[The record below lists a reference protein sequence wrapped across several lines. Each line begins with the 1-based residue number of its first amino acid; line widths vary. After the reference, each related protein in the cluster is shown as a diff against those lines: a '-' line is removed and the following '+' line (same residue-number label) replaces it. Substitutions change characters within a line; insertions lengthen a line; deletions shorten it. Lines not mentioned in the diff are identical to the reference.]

1 MKIDEKDIK
10 KLEIVLKD
18 VKSKSI
24 ESIEEILLKSESLNK
39 LLEGIFE
46 EENKKSA
53 IDVSEVEYIDSLN
66 TNKTVKNILKKYIE
80 LKEFDILDNS
90 VEVEDMDTVLVELK
104 GSGDVEDSIGAY
116 LKEIGKISLLTQEEE
131 YELFTKYIE
140 TKDEAVY
147 KKICEKNLRLV
158 VSIAKRY
165 NNCGLD
171 LLDLIQEGNLGLMKA
186 IEKFDVSKGFRFS
199 TYATWWIR
207 QSIIRGIS
215 NSSRTVR
222 IPVHLEESIRKVKKA
237 RTEYMNENSGHLPSY
252 EELVKRTKMSME
264 DVMKCLKYENDTIS
278 LNEPVGEKEHGIQ
291 TEIGD
296 MLPDDE
302 NIAEEVDQK
311 FLKQEI
317 FSIID
322 ELKDERLK
330 RIIILRFGLD
340 GKGPRTLEELGK
352 EMGVTRER
360 IRQLEV
366 KALHFI
372 RRPKRSDRLR
382 DYCESSNKKKLFL
395 NKTTKKSK

>member
-104 GSGDVEDSIGAY
+104 ESGDVEDSIGAY

-222 IPVHLEESIRKVKKA
+222 IPVH
-237 RTEYMNENSGHLPSY
+237 
-252 EELVKRTKMSME
+252 
-264 DVMKCLKYENDTIS
+264 
-278 LNEPVGEKEHGIQ
+278 
-291 TEIGD
+291 
-296 MLPDDE
+296 
-302 NIAEEVDQK
+302 
-311 FLKQEI
+311 
-317 FSIID
+317 
-322 ELKDERLK
+322 
-330 RIIILRFGLD
+330 
-340 GKGPRTLEELGK
+340 
-352 EMGVTRER
+352 
-360 IRQLEV
+360 
-366 KALHFI
+366 
-372 RRPKRSDRLR
+372 
-382 DYCESSNKKKLFL
+382 
-395 NKTTKKSK
+395 